1 MPSASQPVGR
11 GANPEM
17 ANVRKKDGVLSDLDA
32 QSTPKRLHLGRHIS
46 ICSGECY
53 ILTSLIAALGQL
65 RSIKLAATA

>member
-1 MPSASQPVGR
+1 MPSASQPVRR

-17 ANVRKKDGVLSDLDA
+17 ANTPKYDSILSNLDA

-46 ICSGECY
+46 ICQGECY

-65 RSIKLAATA
+65 RSTKLAATA